1 MLEKKK
7 PENNYSK
14 DKVTEILEMVLKY
27 LLAMITIMSL
37 SYCISKTNSSNPI
50 YLTGKLEVVQPQE
63 K

>member
-14 DKVTEILEMVLKY
+14 DRVTEILEMVLKY
-27 LLAMITIMSL
+27 LLAMVAVASI
-37 SYCISKTNSSNPI
+37 SYCTAKTNTSNPI
-50 YLTGKLEVVQPQE
+50 YLTGKLEVVQPQG

>member
-14 DKVTEILEMVLKY
+14 DRVVEILEMVLKY

-50 YLTGKLEVVQPQE
+50 YLTGKLEIVQPQE

>member
-37 SYCISKTNSSNPI
+37 SYCISKTNSTNPI
-50 YLTGKLEVVQPQE
+50 YLTGKLEIVQPQE

>member
-27 LLAMITIMSL
+27 LLAMVAVASIA
-37 SYCISKTNSSNPI
+37 YCTAKTNTSNPI
-50 YLTGKLEVVQPQE
+50 YLTGKLEVVQPQG